1 VEAGAVGETGVVVG
15 PGAVLTVPVGAGQMP
30 LPESDALGYST
41 FGSPLER
48 VTVMLPLESVVYSVQ
63 LIMSTS
69 AWFASNPVADEESA
83 AVADEEDP
91 TLVNTP
97 TT

>member
-1 VEAGAVGETGVVVG
+1 MA
-15 PGAVLTVPVGAGQMP
+15 
-30 LPESDALGYST
+30 
-41 FGSPLER
+41 
-48 VTVMLPLESVVYSVQ
+48 PLESVVYSVQ

-69 AWFASNPVADEESA
+69 AWFASNPVADEGSA